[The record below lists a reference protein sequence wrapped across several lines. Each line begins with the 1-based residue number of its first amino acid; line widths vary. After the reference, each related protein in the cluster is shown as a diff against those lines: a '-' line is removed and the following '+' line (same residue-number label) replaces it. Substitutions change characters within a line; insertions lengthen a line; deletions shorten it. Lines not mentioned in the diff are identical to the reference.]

1 MSIGKATVLSLGFVG
16 AVALGMWM
24 GPYVLGRD
32 TTGGS
37 VKQTAQNAVPAAQQP
52 APTAKRP
59 SSGGATASR
68 TSTPI
73 AAVPATEPALQKRLK
88 SVLNQ
93 GTNVQMAAEGFR
105 TGEQFAAVAHAARN
119 TGAPFMVLK
128 DRVVTRGMS
137 LA

>member
-52 APTAKRP
+52 AAPIAKRP

-68 TSTPI
+68 TSTSI

-93 GTNVQMAAEGFR
+93 GTNVQM
-105 TGEQFAAVAHAARN
+105 
-119 TGAPFMVLK
+119 
-128 DRVVTRGMS
+128 
-137 LA
+137 